1 MMPPDSMR
9 LMLTANVEIVNRY
22 QIEGGIMNRGMNND
36 RTLVKI
42 ESMRKL
48 SDNQFEVVK
57 CLIGNNG
64 VIKGSYSDLGKKLNK
79 DASNIRKVVKALE
92 KKEIVEV
99 RYKDEYAEK
108 KEVIGMRL
116 VPGWMGRL

>member
-1 MMPPDSMR
+1 
-9 LMLTANVEIVNRY
+9 
-22 QIEGGIMNRGMNND
+22 MNRGMNND
-36 RTLVKI
+36 RTLDRI

-64 VIKGSYSDLGKKLNK
+64 VIKGSYSDLGKRLNK

-108 KEVIGMRL
+108 KEVVGMRL